1 MSGGDKRYGSS
12 QSFWIDWYTVT
23 YRRLAVIA
31 LLLIVILAYPSY
43 LVYEK
48 YWGLT
53 PEERRVSEAIHVAE
67 QLFDRAS
74 RVKMNRELQDFLN
87 RAGSRLGEA
96 REAYDR
102 SALSI
107 GYDLAIE
114 SGKLSN
120 YILDSAGSERS
131 PYSFKVFDVEGDV
144 RVKRK
149 NSLQWEQAVQDMA
162 LEPKDKVQTGDRGSA
177 LLFAFD
183 GSLYELK
190 PNSLI
195 EIQKSAF
202 NPVTR
207 EKDVEVNVSFGFL
220 DLSTSSRSVEGSSS
234 KVSTPSATSSLSEN
248 SHSAV
253 NYDVKSGETSV
264 YVYDGTVNLKAGGEQ
279 REVGKDKLV
288 TVASDQTISSI
299 NDLPVPPK
307 LVSPPH
313 LRPVFIHPGQESVVE
328 LKWLVVQ
335 PECRYHLQIASHSLF
350 ANALV
355 DRTDMHEDKITVRN
369 LAPGEYYWHVSSISP
384 QGVKGKYSQTYK
396 FEVKLADSMPDRANR
411 KPPRLTV
418 ETPLSFGNIALVEG
432 ITDAG
437 VLLSINS
444 DEADVESDGSFR
456 HLITLPDE
464 GINRIEVVAQD
475 ASGLTTTK
483 LYEVDVTLP

>member
-1 MSGGDKRYGSS
+1 MSAADKRHGTS
-12 QSFWIDWYTVT
+12 SFWIDWYTVT
-23 YRRLAVIA
+23 YRRLALIA
-31 LLLIVILAYPSY
+31 VVLIAILAYPSY

-48 YWGLT
+48 NWGLT
-53 PEERRVSEAIHVAE
+53 PEERRVAEAIQVAE

-87 RAGSRLGEA
+87 RAGGRLGEA
-96 REAYDR
+96 REAFDR
-102 SALSI
+102 SALSFS
-107 GYDLAIE
+107 YDLAIE
-114 SGKLSN
+114 SGKLSS

-149 NSLQWEQAVQDMA
+149 NSLQWEQAVQDME
-162 LEPKDKVQTGDRGSA
+162 LEPMDKVQTGERGSA

-207 EKDVEVNVSFGFL
+207 EKDVEVNVNFGFL

-234 KVSTPSATSSLSEN
+234 KVSTPSATSSMAEN

-253 NYDVKSGETSV
+253 NYDVQSGETSV
-264 YVYDGTVNLKAGGEQ
+264 YVYDGSVELDTGSERRKVT
-279 REVGKDKLV
+279 KDQKI
-288 TVASDQTISSI
+288 TVAQDKTISPVSH
-299 NDLPVPPK
+299 LPMPPK

-313 LRPVFIHPGQESVVE
+313 LRPVFSRPGEESVVE
-328 LKWLVVQ
+328 LKWLTVQ
-335 PECRYHLQIASHSLF
+335 PEYRYHLQIASHSLF
-350 ANALV
+350 AHAMV
-355 DRTDMHEDKITVRN
+355 DRTDMHEDRITVRN
-369 LAPGEYYWHVSSISP
+369 LAPGEYYWHVSSISAL
-384 QGVKGKYSQTYK
+384 GIEGEYSQTYK
-396 FEVKLADSMPDRANR
+396 FEVKQADSMPDRANR

-418 ETPLSFGNIALVEG
+418 ESPMSFGNIALVEG
-432 ITDAG
+432 FTDAG
-437 VLLSINS
+437 VLLSIND

-456 HLITLPDE
+456 HLITLPEE